1 MSLLKSTLRRWL
13 WKLRPARPTHEA
25 LFTRFYETNTW
36 QDARS
41 VSGPGSNAKETAVVR
56 QALPM
61 LFAELGVRSVLDIPC
76 GDFHWMAQVELR
88 LQEYIGADI
97 VEPLIRSNQERYG
110 RASQP
115 KISFAQW
122 NLLTASLP
130 RVDLVLCRDCLV
142 HLPLAEVAQA
152 LAQIKASGST
162 YLLTTTFPN
171 HARNWDIAPGD
182 WRPLNLQ
189 MSPFAL
195 PPPCRLLNEGNT
207 QDGGRF
213 ADKSLGLWW
222 VEDL

>member
-1 MSLLKSTLRRWL
+1 
-13 WKLRPARPTHEA
+13 
-25 LFTRFYETNTW
+25 
-36 QDARS
+36 
-41 VSGPGSNAKETAVVR
+41 
-56 QALPM
+56 M